1 MRKARAKRAVAR
13 AKWAAI
19 AAAAAMA
26 GCTQATVSLPDGTS
40 VSFTRFASEA
50 DLILS
55 PDGLHY
61 SSSPSAVAQQNAL
74 DLVGQ
79 ALGVALRGGLQ
90 MQPQAMPARLRASEA
105 GL

>member
-1 MRKARAKRAVAR
+1 MRWWGIAVAT
-13 AKWAAI
+13 AL
-19 AAAAAMA
+19 A

-40 VSFTRFASEA
+40 VRFTRFASEA

-61 SSSPSAVAQQNAL
+61 SSSPSAVAQQNA
-74 DLVGQ
+74 Q
-79 ALGVALRGGLQ
+79 ALLGQVLGLALRGAVPAPYA
-90 MQPQAMPARLRASEA
+90 QPQALPMRLRASEA

>member
-1 MRKARAKRAVAR
+1 MSKRC

-19 AAAAAMA
+19 AAVAALA

-40 VSFTRFASEA
+40 VRFTRFASEA

-74 DLVGQ
+74 ELVGQ
-79 ALGVALRGGLQ
+79 ALGVALRGGLPAPQ
-90 MQPQAMPARLRASEA
+90 MQPQAMPMMLNASEA